1 MQVRDAQDPRCHAV
15 VVFQYSKRSPNLV
28 VLLVSAS
35 LLAAGAITVAPV
47 ARAACPGA
55 AQPPDD
61 GAGTYLVSS
70 VAHLEW
76 IRDANENG
84 TDDQLGY
91 NYRQTGDID
100 FDGCEWTRSIG
111 DGATDFTGSYDGDGH
126 SITNFSLESAE
137 TFAGLFGD
145 VNGATLTQIVI
156 SGTVRTR
163 NPGTLAYAGVLAGR
177 IQGGTVTEIGTGGS
191 AIAVQG
197 GFFSTYAGGIV
208 GFSTSSIDNSYSRAS
223 AISRQTGTGSAYA
236 GGIAGQGGQSTK
248 RVLATGSLTGKGNDV
263 AGVTSRS
270 FNRTIDGYGFCLA
283 SSSSQCVGNDGL
295 QDNTSRLDSDALTN
309 ASTYTDEGWDLT
321 NGFSSDTVWSICSN
335 INDGYPFLSV
345 EYDDSPCVPG
355 LATDLAGTP
364 GDGQVRVNWTASP
377 SNGEA
382 VTGYKV
388 EYSDDDGDSWTVAQA
403 DTGSDAT
410 TVNVGDL
417 ANGTAYRFR
426 VSGINGNGTGDPS
439 AASATITPRSSGGD
453 SSGGGGAPST
463 PAPTGGPTPSPTTP
477 TTPASSESLL
487 LDPDGGPVVVAAGR
501 AAAYSGNSELPTPEV
516 IQDGSLWTAAG
527 SGYALQVLGPQ
538 PSGMQERS
546 TTAVMIPAVTDGQT
560 VAVAARGF
568 APGETVRGW
577 VISSASP
584 PTEEPSVAWEVDAT
598 GSATGVLLVDV
609 QVPGSHTLQV
619 RGPTSSGSVLS
630 VLFGLTV
637 EPRSSTSRFAIRFRA
652 DRDVLTKRSR
662 GTLDAVLG
670 EGKGSSSNV
679 TVTLRRL
686 RADGS
691 AGRQLARERKRELR
705 KELISLGVPR
715 SNIDISIKGVKKLR
729 FAKRSI
735 VDVRIS

>member
-1 MQVRDAQDPRCHAV
+1 ML
-15 VVFQYSKRSPNLV
+15 QYAKRSPNLV
-28 VLLVSAS
+28 VLLVSVS
-35 LLAAGAITVAPV
+35 LLAAGAITLAPV
-47 ARAACPGA
+47 AQAACPGA

-76 IRDANENG
+76 IRDADENG

-91 NYRQTGDID
+91 NYRQTDDID
-100 FDGCEWTRSIG
+100 FNGCEWTRSIG

-377 SNGEA
+377 SNGDA

-388 EYSDDDGDSWTVAQA
+388 EYSDDDGGSWTVAQA

-417 ANGTAYRFR
+417 ANGTAYQFR

-439 AASATITPRSSGGD
+439 AASANITPRSSGGGSSEGGSSGGD

-463 PAPTGGPTPSPTTP
+463 PAPTDGPTPSPTTLP
-477 TTPASSESLL
+477 SPVSSESLL
-487 LDPDGGPVVVAAGR
+487 LDPDGGPVVVAAGG

-715 SNIDISIKGVKKLR
+715 PNIDISIKGVKKLR

-735 VDVRIS
+735 VDVRLS